1 MHRLTLRRGCKISIF
16 TSRGQKTIE
25 DCLEN
30 LSIINEKMLAL
41 FCCNKGRGGGAAASP
56 AL

>member
-1 MHRLTLRRGCKISIF
+1 MHRLISRRGCKISIF

-56 AL
+56 AQ